1 MAPMHDASNKGL
13 MSFSKLR
20 FFFVEAGGS
29 LLMSTSAATDAIRLA
44 RPRKRARG
52 VWGFMTGERRLT
64 RIRSGPDDRGPSNPG
79 TAAAVGGLEG
89 VAFPT
94 WFSAV
99 DLALPL
105 LRYRMIRRCPKGRG
119 QGFTL
124 IELLV
129 VLAIIAILAALLL
142 PAIQK
147 TLIKARQTWC
157 ASNLRQVGIAFH
169 TFSHDHGGHFPQ
181 AVPVSQGGVLEYSI
195 SGQPRLG
202 DLWLKPEVFRVLSNE
217 LGNVRVVFCPAV
229 VRQWTG
235 LPSLRAADTTYF
247 LGLGSTPDLP
257 MSLVSGDNNL
267 DPRPLVPPGA
277 STRPT
282 GSQAGVRRAG
292 RPDYAWTRERHELRG
307 NLLYADAHVEGH
319 RSLALPLTSRPASRP
334 GTASGISSA
343 RGNNVGIVA
352 DPGRVGSSTTPW
364 PSAGS
369 SSMSTTARP
378 LKGLAVPDIG
388 PAYGAPNAVSA
399 PASSVSDTTNAV
411 ATPPRRTR
419 RALHE
424 DVAETTFWWL
434 YLVALL
440 LGIVAVLW
448 HFWNRRRDATE
459 SSAS

>member
-1 MAPMHDASNKGL
+1 
-13 MSFSKLR
+13 
-20 FFFVEAGGS
+20 
-29 LLMSTSAATDAIRLA
+29 
-44 RPRKRARG
+44 
-52 VWGFMTGERRLT
+52 
-64 RIRSGPDDRGPSNPG
+64 
-79 TAAAVGGLEG
+79 
-89 VAFPT
+89 
-94 WFSAV
+94 
-99 DLALPL
+99 
-105 LRYRMIRRCPKGRG
+105 MIRRRPKGRG
-119 QGFTL
+119 RGFTL

-129 VLAIIAILAALLL
+129 VIAIIAILAALLL

-217 LGNVRVVFCPAV
+217 MGNVRVAFCPAV

-235 LPSLRAADTTYF
+235 LPSLGAAATTYF
-247 LGLGSTPDLP
+247 LGLSSSPDLP

-267 DPRPLVPPGA
+267 DPRPLAPPGSPA
-277 STRPT
+277 HPT
-282 GSQAGVRRAG
+282 GSQAGVTSAG

-319 RSLALPLTSRPASRP
+319 RSLALPLASTTASRP
-334 GTASGISSA
+334 GTASGISPA
-343 RGNNVGIVA
+343 RGYDGGTVA
-352 DPGRVGSSTTPW
+352 DPGRVGSPMIPR
-364 PSAGS
+364 PSPGS

-378 LKGLAVPDIG
+378 LKGFAAPDFG

-399 PASSVSDTTNAV
+399 PASTASEATNAA
-411 ATPPRRTR
+411 ATVPRRTR

-424 DVAETTFWWL
+424 DVVETTFWWL

-448 HFWNRRRDATE
+448 HFWKRHRDSTE
-459 SSAS
+459 ASAS